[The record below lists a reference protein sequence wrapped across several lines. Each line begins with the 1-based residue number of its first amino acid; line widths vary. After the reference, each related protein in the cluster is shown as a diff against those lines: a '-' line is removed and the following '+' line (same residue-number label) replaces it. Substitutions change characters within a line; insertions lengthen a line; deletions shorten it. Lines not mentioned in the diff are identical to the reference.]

1 MRPRHRHIDFAG
13 NRFAVAIAGPEFG
26 GRLRFEGP
34 DGQVPCIPR
43 ELVAQ
48 LDYPARGTCGRIEDV
63 TGFEEEA
70 LRSFHSEGERDKSAG
85 KKDRK
90 RYNIGYRRRL
100 GGGGKEEGE
109 KRTTHDL
116 FVVDHWDAFIPRG
129 FFVRQF

>member
-1 MRPRHRHIDFAG
+1 MRPRYRDFDG
-13 NRFAVAIAGPEFG
+13 SVFLIRTGP
-26 GRLRFEGP
+26 EGP
-34 DGQVPCIPR
+34 DGQVPRVPR